1 MLLSAFSATVF
12 LLKNASYCSLR
23 HMGLGHNLSLRFSL
37 LLQATHNCTGK
48 SRPFSI
54 FFL

>member
-1 MLLSAFSATVF
+1 MLFSTFSAIVF
-12 LLKNASYCSLR
+12 LLKNASYCSLK
-23 HMGLGHNLSLRFSL
+23 HMGLDYNLSLRFSL
-37 LLQATHNCTGK
+37 PLQATHNCTGR